1 MHQNINFLF
10 FKLFLKSNL
19 YWINKLN
26 LKSSIINKSFYKNE
40 DLNIINSFNK
50 LNNNLLNKIVINLHD
65 STYLYKILN
74 YLYLKLYFSNFFSIS
89 KYFFYISNNSLK
101 MNNYLYKKNKF
112 NFKLKYNF
120 NILLNL
126 FYFFFIN
133 FTYLSNIKI
142 FNLNKFSSV
151 SKLPNKSS
159 KITILR
165 SPHIDKK
172 AREQFEILTHKSY
185 IKSLN
190 FFGNNIIN
198 IISNKNNNSYIEYIF

>member
-1 MHQNINFLF
+1 MHKNINFLF

-26 LKSSIINKSFYKNE
+26 LKSSIITKSFYKNE
-40 DLNIINSFNK
+40 DLNVISSFDK
-50 LNNNLLNKIVINLHD
+50 LNNNLLNKIIINLYE
-65 STYLYKILN
+65 SNYLYKILN
-74 YLYLKLYFSNFFSIS
+74 YLYLKYNLNNLFFNNKFFLYL
-89 KYFFYISNNSLK
+89 KNNNLRI
-101 MNNYLYKKNKF
+101 NNYLCSKNKF
-112 NFKLKYNF
+112 NFKIKYNF
-120 NILLNL
+120 NIFLNL
-126 FYFFFIN
+126 FYFYFIHFVHISN
-133 FTYLSNIKI
+133 MKILNTNKLSSI
-142 FNLNKFSSV
+142 

-190 FFGNNIIN
+190 FFGNNIVN
-198 IISNKNNNSYIEYIF
+198 VISNKNNNSYVEYIF